1 MIEIALP
8 NMVNIQT
15 EDKKLIKQI
24 AKGNEQAFEMLYQ
37 RHSKKLFGYA
47 YHILKNKQ
55 TAEDVLQETFLT
67 IWQKSNRYRGEG
79 RVVAWL
85 FGITHNL
92 ALKAYN
98 QKSTE
103 SIPET
108 YPTTQNIEN
117 QITTQ
122 LLAEHNKQLLNQA
135 MQQLTV
141 EHRTILQLVFYE
153 KMSMNEVSQI
163 CQIPVGTVKSR
174 LNYAKQVLKGVI
186 TREGITM
193 EEIHE

>member
-103 SIPET
+103 FIPET

-122 LLAEHNKQLLNQA
+122 ILAEHNKQLLNQA

>member
-1 MIEIALP
+1 M
-8 NMVNIQT
+8 N
-15 EDKKLIKQI
+15 KLLKCFINAI
-24 AKGNEQAFEMLYQ
+24 P
-37 RHSKKLFGYA
+37 KKLFGYA

-67 IWQKSNRYRGEG
+67 IWQKANTYRGEG

-85 FGITHNL
+85 FGITHNI

-122 LLAEHNKQLLNQA
+122 ILAEHNKHLLNQA

-141 EHRTILQLVFYE
+141 EHHTILQLVF
-153 KMSMNEVSQI
+153 
-163 CQIPVGTVKSR
+163 
-174 LNYAKQVLKGVI
+174 L
-186 TREGITM
+186 
-193 EEIHE
+193 